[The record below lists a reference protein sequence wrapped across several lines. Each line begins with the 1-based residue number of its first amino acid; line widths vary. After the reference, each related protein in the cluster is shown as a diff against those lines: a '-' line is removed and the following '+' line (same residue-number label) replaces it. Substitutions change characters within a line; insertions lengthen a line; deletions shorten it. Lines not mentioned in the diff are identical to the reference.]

1 MAVERQGLS
10 HSRPLPYTPQARAG
24 AGACAVQVGR
34 VCCRVSGQLNRPP
47 RSPAGRTGG
56 RGTSPRL
63 PAREL
68 PPPPSPASFQPPGGS
83 PLVNEPHRARSR
95 REPGFPSG
103 CPCTHH
109 ALANSRP
116 ARPGVLLPGRR
127 RAPPA
132 PQEARQRTRTE
143 TPHLR
148 AAATGGAGG
157 AADSRGDRGRG
168 QPPPAPQPD
177 DGGVVVVWGRGVR
190 RSAARPRRSRR
201 SLSAA
206 AARLTDRRAG
216 QPRAEP

>member
-1 MAVERQGLS
+1 MRRTSRTCLLPGQWSAEPAPAQPRWPHRGKGYKPPFASQGAAPPSLPRLLS
-10 HSRPLPYTPQARAG
+10 ATGRLAAGKRAPQSTVATGARLSVRLSLHTP
-24 AGACAVQVGR
+24 CP
-34 VCCRVSGQLNRPP
+34 GQLQ
-47 RSPAGRTGG
+47 A
-56 RGTSPRL
+56 
-63 PAREL
+63 
-68 PPPPSPASFQPPGGS
+68 
-83 PLVNEPHRARSR
+83 
-95 REPGFPSG
+95 
-103 CPCTHH
+103 
-109 ALANSRP
+109 RP
-116 ARPGVLLPGRR
+116 ARRPFTWAAAG
-127 RAPPA
+127 PA
-132 PQEARQRTRTE
+132 GPSEARQRTRTE

>member
-1 MAVERQGLS
+1 MRRTSRTCLLPGQWSAEPAPAQPRWPYRGKGYKPPFASQG
-10 HSRPLPYTPQARAG
+10 AA
-24 AGACAVQVGR
+24 
-34 VCCRVSGQLNRPP
+34 
-47 RSPAGRTGG
+47 
-56 RGTSPRL
+56 
-63 PAREL
+63 
-68 PPPPSPASFQPPGGS
+68 PPSPASFQPPGGS

>member
-10 HSRPLPYTPQARAG
+10 HSRPLPYTPQARPG

-68 PPPPSPASFQPPGGS
+68 PPPSLPRLLSATGRLAAGKRAPQSTVATGARLSVRLSLHTPCPGQ
-83 PLVNEPHRARSR
+83 LQA
-95 REPGFPSG
+95 
-103 CPCTHH
+103 
-109 ALANSRP
+109 RP
-116 ARPGVLLPGRR
+116 ARRPFTWAAAG
-127 RAPPA
+127 PA
-132 PQEARQRTRTE
+132 GPSEARQRTRTE